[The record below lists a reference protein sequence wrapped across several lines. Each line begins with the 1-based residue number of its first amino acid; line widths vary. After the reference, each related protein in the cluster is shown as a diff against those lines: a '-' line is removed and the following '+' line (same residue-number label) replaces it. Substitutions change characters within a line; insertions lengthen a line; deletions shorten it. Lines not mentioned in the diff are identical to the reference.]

1 MLSKVIYYLSTDWQ
15 KVTINTFL
23 SQPKLII
30 TLLLNKITMNLQN
43 EIDKTELKPHF
54 LFTEIYSFIRLK
66 EDRYNT
72 LDKLGQAYN

>member
-1 MLSKVIYYLSTDWQ
+1 MKVW
-15 KVTINTFL
+15 
-23 SQPKLII
+23 
-30 TLLLNKITMNLQN
+30 N